1 MTMVHSDDKGLVL
14 PPKIA
19 PYQFVIVPIFSKDE
33 AANKTLDTK
42 ANEIV
47 STFQKLGFRGF
58 FDAS

>member
-19 PYQFVIVPIFSKDE
+19 PYQFVIVPIYSKDDN
-33 AANKTLDTK
+33 ANATLDKK

-47 STFQKLGFRGF
+47 STFQSMGYRGF
-58 FDAS
+58 FDST